1 MKKLSISFFLFLVA
15 ACACAAELNIYASG
29 LRVNGVD
36 ENNHVTISYFLN
48 APATALQF
56 QLLNASTDAVVTTV
70 AITDAAALTKGQHD
84 NVEINLHDALA
95 GTYKWALQATGAANN
110 TLTEVS
116 RTESY
121 YATRGVAVNYYP
133 ETDGFGKV
141 YVSDCTTGP
150 STASGQ
156 SVTRSKGIYVY
167 DAGLHCLNSSSTT
180 GITSADWT
188 TAGGGSNATTAPN
201 RISVGEDGNLYISVS
216 QTETGKKTG
225 VWILDGSDN
234 TTLQQLIDGGTPYGN
249 CVVGTGV
256 NRILYTLDAISYS
269 GGYIGNMLKFP
280 FGNTI
285 PYTAAGETFRTATQ
299 INTGNAHCSLAS
311 DHHGGFWASQNR
323 SSDAPGLSI
332 LYHLTSAG
340 VKNYNSSDAKLG
352 LTDSRRG
359 GMAVN
364 KDGSLVA
371 IASNFGK
378 SIEVFSVVYDGESPT
393 LTKAYT
399 VTYRNS
405 NGNTDGLAFDYANN
419 LYIVSSQTELMHIYA
434 PVNVTNTCTTPAA
447 SSRTITLAQLV
458 TVVPVTGVSLNETS
472 AGLYKGE
479 ELQLTATVAP
489 DDASD
494 KTIES
499 WSSSD
504 ESVATV
510 SSSGLVTAIAPG
522 TATITVTTHD
532 QTKTATCAIT
542 VSLKP
547 AMSGTYKV
555 GGTDP
560 DFATLYAAISDLTD
574 RGIAGDITFL
584 ICGNLNETENIGLTN
599 NTEYSITIRPDTDED
614 RTITFSK
621 SSDNGGP
628 SGAFIIGAP
637 FGIKNMTAVATK
649 NITIDGIASPSATHK
664 MTIQVSS
671 SFGSNAGPVVFYGAI
686 TNSTIRNCRLIDN
699 IASGTGRANCLCI
712 RATAS
717 GTPDGIVVENNY
729 MQTTGVGNAC
739 AIYIRGD
746 NNTANPPANT
756 IIRGNEIKTL
766 RDAIL
771 MQYCKNINI
780 EGNIIRT
787 TGCNGVNATV
797 ISSYTG
803 GADQTSGDIIIRNNR
818 FLDIITNNGYD
829 DGTYGVIA
837 INAMSN
843 GNWVIENN
851 LFTGFDCKTATRKGN
866 LIGIKTGA
874 SPSSIKIRHNTFYM
888 PAFTKAHASSALLS
902 TTPVSMIYVAG
913 GTPVIQNN
921 IFVSQETACVNSIIR
936 GALNSNFQ
944 GNVIYSA
951 GGKGV
956 IVDGGAAA
964 ATFDKLADG
973 YKTGNV
979 NQLVEFV
986 DGYKL
991 APAYVNAY
999 NLGVSRLE
1007 DLTTDIEG
1015 NARYE
1020 FTHAGCY
1027 EASDIMAS
1035 IVHVESVTMSPTTA
1049 TIAVGKKLQLAATL
1063 TPVENSFPDI
1073 TWSSSNT
1080 SVATVSAAGLVTAV
1094 ANGTATITAA
1104 ADGKEASCVV
1114 EVATPTAHILPYE
1127 LRRTLNTNEQ
1137 NYTFSFKSNIP
1148 ATAGR
1153 IVFYQDA
1160 AVVGDY
1166 EISTPIIAGANEV
1179 VIAIENLP
1187 QVSGAMTWAVELT
1200 GAASKVTGDITPS
1213 GDFNVYSPRGIAV
1226 DNSPES
1232 PNFGHIYFTQP
1243 INGLS
1248 GGLTTRT
1255 KTQSGGLFVYDPLFT
1270 ELNPTNS
1277 GIKFGLGDAFFAE
1290 ENYNHFRRVQVDDA
1304 GYVYVNTETAILKA
1318 SPDNLNASTDITD
1331 GVTGWTKDITSFC
1344 LDGNT
1349 IYTYTVSSTHIYKIV
1364 NGAATELTPSG
1375 SKYANGFAS
1384 LWKDGHGGFWI
1395 VQNRAKLDAYNMIS
1409 HINAAGTIDYEVNQ
1423 SSNETIFGSEK
1434 AAAYRGAMAI
1444 NREGNLMALGTQGH
1458 ILFFDIAYNGSG
1470 VPTLTK
1476 KDFKLENVCGTS
1488 NDGLAFDYAGNL
1500 YSVNSS
1506 TELFYGFTYPVA
1518 ENKTLVPA
1526 SSSLTVETVI
1536 PTPTLILDETVTDNT
1551 TQINALD
1558 DQTVNAT
1565 IRRTFVA
1572 DGDWYTFVLPFDLT
1586 ATQCA
1591 AAFGAGYKLS
1601 QLTSSEWTI
1610 QDEELALHFT
1620 SVTEMEAGVPYLFKP
1635 AADITS
1641 DIIINDVTVNAKLPA
1656 QETQLVNMVGLYDKS
1671 DILVN
1676 DNNYYLEANNL
1687 LYPYIAT
1694 TSTKGLRAYFFFHL
1708 TSGSP
1713 KPGIRARAVFDRNT
1727 TTDLIVPN
1735 QPNNVKKIIEN
1746 GQLIIIREGVRYDAR
1761 GQRL

>member
-110 TLTEVS
+110 AIAQTT
-116 RTESY
+116 TDGADGGPFY
-121 YATRGVAVNYYP
+121 YYSSRGVAVNYFP
-133 ETDGFGKV
+133 ETDNFGYVYVGNAVKNGTVQSKGVFVYDNALSLQNTGGNGYLDANWNTGNATAADPHKATPYRVAVGVDGKV
-141 YVSDCTTGP
+141 FVSCTIGDNE
-150 STASGQ
+150 
-156 SVTRSKGIYVY
+156 GIWEMKPDYTFQQI
-167 DAGLHCLNSSSTT
+167 LTT
-180 GITSADWT
+180 
-188 TAGGGSNATTAPN
+188 
-201 RISVGEDGNLYISVS
+201 NLY
-216 QTETGKKTG
+216 GF
-225 VWILDGSDN
+225 D
-234 TTLQQLIDGGTPYGN
+234 
-249 CVVGTGV
+249 VVGTGSSRTICGV
-256 NRILYTLDAISYS
+256 NAPHDIYKFVIGDNVPFTGSSTALY
-269 GGYIGNMLKFP
+269 
-280 FGNTI
+280 
-285 PYTAAGETFRTATQ
+285 
-299 INTGNAHCSLAS
+299 TGNAMTQLCSSVRSDSRGGWWVGQYRYTDAVATPVLFHLNAS
-311 DHHGGFWASQNR
+311 GAIDCQSASQ
-323 SSDAPGLSI
+323 SLGLSN
-332 LYHLTSAG
+332 
-340 VKNYNSSDAKLG
+340 V
-352 LTDSRRG
+352 RRG
-359 GMAVN
+359 TMGVN
-364 KDGSLVA
+364 KDGTLVA
-371 IASNFGK
+371 CYSSSKAM
-378 SIEVFSVVYDGESPT
+378 VFSVTYDGSNTPT
-393 LTKAYT
+393 AMTKVGET
-399 VTYRNS
+399 GTIGTNI
-405 NGNTDGLAFDYANN
+405 DGLAFDYANN
-419 LYIVSSQTELMHIYA
+419 LYVVSSSNERLRVYST
-434 PVNVTNTCTTPAA
+434 PCTNTCTTPAA

-555 GGTDP
+555 GGTAP

-599 NTEYSITIRPDTDED
+599 NTEYSITIRPDTDAD

-637 FGIKNMTAVATK
+637 FGIEDMTAVATK
-649 NITIDGIASPSATHK
+649 NITIDGIASPTATHK

-686 TNSTIRNCRLIDN
+686 TKSTIRNCRLIDN

-780 EGNIIRT
+780 EDNIIRT

-803 GADQTSGDIIIRNNR
+803 GAGQTSGDIIIRNNR
-818 FLDIITNNGYD
+818 FLDIITNNGSN
-829 DGTYGVIA
+829 GTYGVIA

-851 LFTGFDCKTATRKGN
+851 LFTGFDCKTADRKGN
-866 LIGIKTGA
+866 LIGIKTGG

-902 TTPVSMIYVAG
+902 ATPVSMIYVAG

-956 IVDGGAAA
+956 IVDGGVAA

-1248 GGLTTRT
+1248 DGTTTRT

-1277 GIKFGLGDAFFAE
+1277 GIKFGLGDAFFAGT
-1290 ENYNHFRRVQVDDA
+1290 NYNHFRRVQVDDA
-1304 GYVYVNTETAILKA
+1304 GNVYVNTETAILKA

-1364 NGAATELTPSG
+1364 NGAATELNNSG
-1375 SKYANGFAS
+1375 SKYVNASAS

-1395 VQNRAKLDAYNMIS
+1395 VQFRGQLDAYNMIS

-1423 SSNETIFGSEK
+1423 SSNGTIFGSET

-1476 KDFKLENVCGTS
+1476 KDFKLENVCGNN

-1551 TQINALD
+1551 AQINALD

-1620 SVTEMEAGVPYLFKP
+1620 TVTEMEAGVPYLFKP

-1671 DILVN
+1671 DILAN

-1713 KPGIRARAVFDRNT
+1713 KPGIRARAVFDRST